1 MRRPELYNKLLDMP
15 CYDATTEEFN
25 EPLLLVQNLSKKGY
39 AKYGCVKI
47 KAPRSWR
54 AHLGIDPKLNNFTTR
69 KQTLKELNEGK
80 VLVFSI
86 KCR

>member
-1 MRRPELYNKLLDMP
+1 MPVYN
-15 CYDATTEEFN
+15 ATAAEFN

-39 AKYGCVKI
+39 AKQGCVKI
-47 KAPRSWR
+47 KAPRSFR
-54 AHLGIDPKLNNFTTR
+54 GHLGIDPKLNNFTTR
-69 KQTLKELNEGK
+69 KQTLSELNEGK